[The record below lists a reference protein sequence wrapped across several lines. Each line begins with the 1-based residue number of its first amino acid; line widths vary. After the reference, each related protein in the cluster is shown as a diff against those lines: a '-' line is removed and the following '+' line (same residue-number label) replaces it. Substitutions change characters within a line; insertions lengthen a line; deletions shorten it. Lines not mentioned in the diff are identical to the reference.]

1 MSVMIEGLVVTGV
14 FAVIMFALV
23 FSLGS
28 KDKVGCGRDNC
39 ECVNDKLNI

>member
-1 MSVMIEGLVVTGV
+1 MSVMIEGLVVTSV

-23 FSLGS
+23 FSLGN

-39 ECVNDKLNI
+39 KCVNDKLNK